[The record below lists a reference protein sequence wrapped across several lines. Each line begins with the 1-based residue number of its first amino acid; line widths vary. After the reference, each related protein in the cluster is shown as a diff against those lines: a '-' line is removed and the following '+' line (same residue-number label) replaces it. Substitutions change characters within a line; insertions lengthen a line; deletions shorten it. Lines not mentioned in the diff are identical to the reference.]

1 MTMQQFEPAL
11 GPMRRTDLASG
22 PIDWFER
29 GSGTPLVFVHG
40 LNTHAAHWRKVVPEL
55 AADHRC
61 ITPTLPL
68 GSHAA
73 PMDPGADLTPPGL
86 ADLLGE
92 LIDALALDGAVVVG
106 NDTGGAIAQ
115 ILASRRPARLGGLVL
130 APSDAYDRFLPWQF
144 RWLQYAAYVPG
155 AAWQSGQLLRSAALR
170 RSRIGFGLLTEH
182 GIPDDVTASYI
193 EPLRRDSGVRRD
205 LVMALRGIDRR
216 HTHEAARRLADFDR
230 PALIAWT
237 DNPVFPLADGE
248 RLARTIPG
256 ARLEVIEGS
265 AAFVG
270 EDRPRDLAGA
280 IRTFVATD
288 VRSAPAAPGVS
299 A

>member
-1 MTMQQFEPAL
+1 MTMQQFEAAL
-11 GPMRRTDLASG
+11 GPMRRAELSSG
-22 PIDWFER
+22 PIDWFES

-73 PMDPGADLTPPGL
+73 AMDPGADLTPPGI
-86 ADLLGE
+86 AGLLGE
-92 LIDALALDGAVVVG
+92 FVDALALEGAVVIG

-115 ILASRRPARLGGLVL
+115 ILAARRPARLGGLVL

-144 RWLQYAAYVPG
+144 RWLQYVAYLPG

-182 GIPDDVTASYI
+182 GIPDEVTASYI
-193 EPLRRDSGVRRD
+193 EPLRRDRGVRRD
-205 LVMALRGIDRR
+205 LVKALRAIDRR
-216 HTHEAARRLADFDR
+216 HTNEAARLLAQFDR

-237 DNPVFPLADGE
+237 DNPVFPMADGE

-270 EDRPRDLAGA
+270 EDRPRDLADA
-280 IRTFVATD
+280 IRRFVATD
-288 VRSAPAAPGVS
+288 LRPAAAEPEVS
-299 A
+299 R